1 MLLRSLI
8 RLCFI
13 GLLLVA
19 GPVRAGSPD
28 PPRDKTVWNY
38 DGGLLM
44 VTDGAVPNGGPCF
57 HLFGRLTANEFFT
70 NLRRVDS
77 ASGTLY
83 KRGNDIITEF
93 PEVMRLTIVLFD
105 RPCSDGLE
113 VTESPMYLS
122 KAVVGSFHL
131 GFSWKHGM
139 AMRPVHGV
147 SLKHA
152 EAQLV
157 SPYAEQ
163 LVEQLPKKYEW
174 LFEFNV
180 PGKGIPLTDSL
191 VLVIY
196 SPDGHIVAR
205 VAARL

>member
-1 MLLRSLI
+1 MLRWSLI
-8 RLCFI
+8 NLSLA
-13 GLLLVA
+13 GLLLITA
-19 GPVRAGSPD
+19 PVRSGSAEPL
-28 PPRDKTVWNY
+28 REKTVWNY

-57 HLFGRLTANEFFT
+57 HLFGRLTADEFFT

-77 ASGTLY
+77 TSGTLY

-93 PEVMRLTIVLFD
+93 PDVLHLSIVLFD

-113 VTESPMYLS
+113 VTGSPTYLS
-122 KAVVGSFHL
+122 KATIGSFHL

-139 AMRPVHGV
+139 SMRPVRGV
-147 SLKHA
+147 SLKGA
-152 EAQLV
+152 DAQLI

-163 LVEQLPKKYEW
+163 LAEQLPKKYQW
-174 LFEFNV
+174 VFEFNV
-180 PGKGIPLTDSL
+180 PGKGTPLTDSL

-196 SPDGHIVAR
+196 SPEGHIVAR

>member
-1 MLLRSLI
+1 MLRRSLI
-8 RLCFI
+8 SFSLA
-13 GLLLVA
+13 GLLLIA
-19 GPVRAGSPD
+19 APVRSGSTD
-28 PPRDKTVWNY
+28 PPREKTIWNY

-44 VTDGAVPNGGPCF
+44 VTDGAVPNGPCF
-57 HLFGRLTANEFFT
+57 HLFGRLTGDEFFT

-77 ASGTLY
+77 TSGTLY

-93 PEVMRLTIVLFD
+93 PEVMHLSIVLFD

-113 VTESPMYLS
+113 VTGSSTYLS
-122 KAVVGSFHL
+122 KAVIGSFHL

-147 SLKHA
+147 SLRRTD
-152 EAQLV
+152 AQLV

-163 LVEQLPKKYEW
+163 LAEKLPKKYEW

-196 SPDGHIVAR
+196 SPDGHIIAR